1 MKIVI
6 MGSGGVGGFFGAKL
20 ALAGNDVTFVARGP
34 HLAAMLKN
42 GLTVTSTDGD
52 MHLDTVQA
60 TDDPSNIGTVDA
72 ILFTPKLY
80 GTVEAAKQIKPLVG
94 PETIIVTL
102 QNGVSSPDMIS
113 EVLGQDC
120 VLGGSTYIVSHI
132 EAPGVIAHMGPARIV
147 FGEMNGTISNRA
159 QAFNNVCEDAKID
172 VKLTAEIELE
182 MWRKFVPLTVM
193 SGLTAAIRGPMG
205 TITDD
210 PDLAAMAQDAISEVI
225 AVGRAK
231 GVPFPDDAVEQT
243 YKNIGLAPRE
253 TMSSMSI
260 DLLRGNKMELPWL
273 SNKVVELGKELGV
286 PTPTH
291 RFMAAV
297 LRPFQDGKQD

>member
-42 GLTVTSTDGD
+42 GLSVTSTDGD
-52 MHLDTVQA
+52 MHIDDVHA
-60 TDDPSNIGTVDA
+60 TDDPSSIGTVDA
-72 ILFTPKLY
+72 IIFTPKLY
-80 GTVEAAKQIKPLVG
+80 DTVNAAEQIKSLVG

-102 QNGVSSPDMIS
+102 QNGISSPGMIAD
-113 EVLGQDC
+113 VVGQDC

-132 EAPGVIAHMGPARIV
+132 AEPGKIEHMGPARIV
-147 FGEMNGTISNRA
+147 FGEMNGTLSNRA
-159 QAFNNVCEDAKID
+159 QGFENVCKEAEID
-172 VKLTAEIELE
+172 VKLTDQIELE

-210 PDLAAMAQDAISEVI
+210 PDLSALAQDAIAEVI

-231 GVPFPDDAVEQT
+231 GIPFPDDAVEQT

-260 DLLRGNKMELPWL
+260 DLLRGKKMELPWL
-273 SNKVVELGKELGV
+273 SAKVAELGIELGV
-286 PTPTH
+286 QTPTH
-291 RFMAAV
+291 KFMAAV
-297 LRPFQDGKQD
+297 LKPFQDGKQD